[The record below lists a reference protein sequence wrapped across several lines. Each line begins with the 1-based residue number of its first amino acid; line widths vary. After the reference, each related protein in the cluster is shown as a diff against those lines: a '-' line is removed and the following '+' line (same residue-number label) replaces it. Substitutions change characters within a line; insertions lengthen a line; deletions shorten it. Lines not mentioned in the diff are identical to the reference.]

1 MDKVFNYLNGFFSGL
16 AGVLLTLLPLTILWE
31 VISGGLLFNMDVIGN
46 LTALVNEFGTGG
58 FAGLVVL
65 VLALRSLLKNKSNYK
80 SNQIKL

>member
-16 AGVLLTLLPLTILWE
+16 AGVLLTILPLTILWE
-31 VISGGLLFNMDVIGN
+31 VLSGGLLFNMDVITN

-65 VLALRSLLKNKSNYK
+65 VLVASFFVKK
-80 SNQIKL
+80 

>member
-16 AGVLLTLLPLTILWE
+16 ASVLLTLLPLTILWE
-31 VISGGLLFNMDVIGN
+31 VLSGGLLFNMDVIGN

-65 VLALRSLLKNKSNYK
+65 VLVASFFVKK
-80 SNQIKL
+80 